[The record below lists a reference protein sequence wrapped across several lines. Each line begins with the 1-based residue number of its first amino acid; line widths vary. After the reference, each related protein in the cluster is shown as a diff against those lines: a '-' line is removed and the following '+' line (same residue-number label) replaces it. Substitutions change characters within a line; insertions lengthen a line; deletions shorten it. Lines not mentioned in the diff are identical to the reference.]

1 LPESEREN
9 ADHDYLM
16 TDIFEWL
23 PVRFRLLAQLAEDG
37 DPVDDCTVAFPAHR
51 RWVDMGVELT
61 GASQRSPRPE

>member
-1 LPESEREN
+1 
-9 ADHDYLM
+9 M

-51 RWVDMGVELT
+51 RWVDMGVVELT